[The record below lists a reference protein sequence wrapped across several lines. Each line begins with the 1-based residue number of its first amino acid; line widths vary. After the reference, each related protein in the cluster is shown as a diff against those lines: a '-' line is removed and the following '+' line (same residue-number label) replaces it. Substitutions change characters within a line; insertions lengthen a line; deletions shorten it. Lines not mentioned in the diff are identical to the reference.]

1 MNQENKILNIK
12 FEKAIKLLTE
22 NLPLSNELSRKPILF
37 HDIRVGVYLYNNG
50 YSEDIVLAGI
60 LHDTIEWS
68 NLAKERLQDEF
79 GDNVVSLILANT
91 KNDNIAEKK
100 EKMEELIN
108 RCIQRGQDALII
120 KTADIIDSFSWYFN
134 QNDKDGLEYCKRNAN
149 TILKYKPV
157 EFKDKIFDEL
167 KIYTT
172 EE

>member
-91 KNDNIAEKK
+91 KNDNIFPRY
-100 EKMEELIN
+100 I
-108 RCIQRGQDALII
+108 
-120 KTADIIDSFSWYFN
+120 
-134 QNDKDGLEYCKRNAN
+134 
-149 TILKYKPV
+149 
-157 EFKDKIFDEL
+157 
-167 KIYTT
+167 
-172 EE
+172 